1 MGRRTPAL
9 KPPMLTKMDLQKYEK
24 MRRVVEQY
32 HDGQYRNNDKS
43 SPYRFHCEAVA
54 LLVREILLQAGEYDH
69 NADDIVL
76 AALGH
81 DLYEDTSV
89 DREFIRNE
97 FGARVDEL
105 IFQLTNEEDDEHR
118 DKYMQKIHSASDE
131 VILIKLADMIENMN
145 SVFYNRNTLGKEWV
159 DTFFLPIM
167 NDYLPHLRGKQF
179 ASYTQTGNA
188 LLAYMKA
195 SYGALTQVS

>member
-1 MGRRTPAL
+1 
-9 KPPMLTKMDLQKYEK
+9 
-24 MRRVVEQY
+24 MRRIVERY
-32 HDGQYRNNDKS
+32 HEGQYRNNDKS

-54 LLVREILLQAGEYDH
+54 LLVHEVLVQTDEYDKS
-69 NADDIVL
+69 ADDIIL

-89 DREFIRNE
+89 DRKLIRQE

-105 IFQLTNEEDDEHR
+105 IFQLTNEEDDAHR
-118 DKYMQKIHSASDE
+118 EEYMRKIHSASDE
-131 VILIKLADMIENMN
+131 VVLVKLADMIENMN
-145 SVFYNRNTLGKEWV
+145 SVFYNRNVLGKEWV

-167 NDYLPHLRGKQF
+167 DDYLPHLRDKKFG
-179 ASYTQTGNA
+179 SYTQTGNA

-195 SYGALTQVS
+195 SYNTLTQIT